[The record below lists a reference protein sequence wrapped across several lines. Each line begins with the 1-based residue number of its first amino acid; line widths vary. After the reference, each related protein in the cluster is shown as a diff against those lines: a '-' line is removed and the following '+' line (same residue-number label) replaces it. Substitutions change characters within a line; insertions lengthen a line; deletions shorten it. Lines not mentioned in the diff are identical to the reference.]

1 MTKSARVVVALCL
14 ALSACL
20 GGSVPET
27 PSDEAS
33 PPDSPEAVFDELVE
47 ALANDAFD
55 TAATLT
61 DPAQITVLAIAEGA
75 EPRQVATFSEDDRTA
90 VAANFWSGFSEQ
102 LRSTIGGGL
111 GDLGVGDFV
120 RRDEAG
126 AQFATV
132 DLLSTDG
139 SPVRRLVLRNTADG
153 WLVDLLASFP
163 APLLGL
169 IPGAA
174 QGIRSLGDE
183 QLLADLRSYETSVAF
198 VLADPDADPL
208 LSQAAMAALEAI
220 VR

>member
-1 MTKSARVVVALCL
+1 MTKPASVVVALSL
-14 ALSACL
+14 VLSACL
-20 GGSVPET
+20 GGSVPE
-27 PSDEAS
+27 PVPDEAGS
-33 PPDSPEAVFDELVE
+33 PDSPEAVFDALVE
-47 ALANDAFD
+47 ALATDAFD

-75 EPRQVATFSEDDRTA
+75 EPRQVATFSEEDRAA

-102 LRSTIGGGL
+102 LRSSIGGGL
-111 GDLGVGDFV
+111 GDLGAGDFV

-132 DLLSTDG
+132 VLSSTED
-139 SPVRRLVLRNTADG
+139 SPVRRLVLRNTANG

-174 QGIRSLGDE
+174 QGIRSLGNE
-183 QLLADLRSYETSVAF
+183 QLLTDLRSYETSVAF

-208 LSQAAMAALEAI
+208 LSQAATAALEAI

>member
-1 MTKSARVVVALCL
+1 MTKSARVVVALSL
-14 ALSACL
+14 AVSACT

-27 PSDEAS
+27 S
-33 PPDSPEAVFDELVE
+33 PDDAGHPDSPDAVFTALVE
-47 ALANDAFD
+47 ALAADGFD
-55 TAATLT
+55 SAATLT

-75 EPRQVATFSEDDRTA
+75 EPRQVATFSEEDRAA

-102 LRSTIGGGL
+102 LRSSIGGGL
-111 GDLGVGDFV
+111 GDLAAGDFV
-120 RRDEAG
+120 RHSEAG

-132 DLLSTDG
+132 DLVSADG
-139 SPVRRLVLRNTADG
+139 SPIRRLVLRNTADG

-183 QLLADLRSYETSVAF
+183 RLLADLRSYEASVAF

-208 LSQAAMAALEAI
+208 LTQAAMAALEAI